1 MLSKFPNYPIEAL
14 ALGREMGP
22 HKARGEGTVLI
33 WIQSVKDWSTLP
45 DMNGSSGRMGDQ
57 KGSSHFA
64 GTQKLSN
71 QANLQIC

>member
-45 DMNGSSGRMGDQ
+45 DMNGSSG
-57 KGSSHFA
+57 
-64 GTQKLSN
+64 N
-71 QANLQIC
+71 